1 MYADPDARGGILEA
15 EGIVEIK
22 FRSKDLVKAMHRM
35 DDTLI
40 ELRAQLLAAAD
51 GKPEA
56 KAAIEKKIK
65 ERELLLQPI
74 YHQVAVH
81 FADLHDTPERMQ
93 EKGVIQDIV
102 PWKRARTTLY
112 WRLRRLILEDRVE
125 SQIKDVRS
133 GLTHGQVGAMLRR
146 WYIEDKG
153 ASEGHLWED
162 NKTAVEWLSEQLDGP
177 SDKTV
182 VQENIKCFCRDAVLL
197 QANTLLDAYPNLA
210 VDSIVHLLQHMN
222 SSQRAEAMRAISK
235 VEAVE
240 AEAIPKTE
248 DNSSS

>member
-1 MYADPDARGGILEA
+1 
-15 EGIVEIK
+15 
-22 FRSKDLVKAMHRM
+22 MHRM
-35 DDTLI
+35 DDGLI
-40 ELRAQLLAAAD
+40 QLRAELLLAED
-51 GKPEA
+51 GKPEERF
-56 KAAIEKKIK
+56 AIEKKIK
-65 ERELLLQPI
+65 EREQLLQPM

-112 WRLRRLILEDRVE
+112 WRLRRRILEDRVE
-125 SQIKDVRS
+125 SQITDVRS

-177 SDKTV
+177 SDKSV
-182 VQENIKCFCRDAVLL
+182 VVENIKCFCRDAVLH
-197 QANTLLDAYPNLA
+197 QANNLLDAYPNLA
-210 VDSIVHLLQHMN
+210 VDSILHLLQHMS
-222 SSQRAEAMRAISK
+222 SSQRADAMRAISK
-235 VEAVE
+235 IDGVSDEPGAKSE
-240 AEAIPKTE
+240 E
-248 DNSSS
+248 SSGES